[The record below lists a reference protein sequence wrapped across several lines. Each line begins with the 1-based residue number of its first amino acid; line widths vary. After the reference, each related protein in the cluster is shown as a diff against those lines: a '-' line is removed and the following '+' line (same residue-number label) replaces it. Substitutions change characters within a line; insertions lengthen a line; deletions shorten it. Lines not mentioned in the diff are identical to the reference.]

1 MERDLR
7 TLRRSKLMNYS
18 EFRMMTTALE
28 KYYKD
33 VKIAILTGKRDAKDL
48 DMRPYL
54 YDEGDPYDKPFYGT
68 LLKML
73 SEVATSKY
81 FDKQHEDLMKIYKW
95 YKANKKLI
103 TSPPKIPIPS
113 SEKSERN
120 SDGHDSLDEDEEEEE
135 LKELTKVPKL
145 HLRPKTAPAVEGR
158 RGARYVTWNEAQ
170 QQNGPK
176 RPFSAS
182 KPSKHQREL
191 WSKDSLTRSLR
202 ISPYGPHPSDSSFM
216 DHDAVPE
223 YIFRPGTAPP
233 VFRNTKGRVSP
244 EKLKSFIL
252 RPANSSSAPYSSP
265 VISPLSSPRD
275 SPVPTSRT
283 KSPLSAHFTPDIVKE
298 PSVKLVSGVVKDRT
312 SHPTIEETDTN
323 SEHDDIHP
331 TVNGTEMEKK
341 STQRATPKD
350 ATPSQLEEILKHQKK
365 EEELLEEQHELLQ
378 KKLLHDYDHY
388 IKDLGS
394 AQEKQVDVEIV
405 DGDVNVKKSVATQDS
420 RKIVQPSPVGTY
432 DLSAPEIVPSYSIMY
447 SGPSTANGHSRS
459 QSENGHQWSS
469 TGPARHVRHAT
480 VPHTYP
486 QEVIKVDAVLGMI
499 TPIGVQMEYD
509 RERMNGQKF
518 SSGLRQ
524 PTILVPSS
532 GSTKSTVPTPVS
544 EELVSAPVP
553 SQNHSEVENAR
564 YSPPQTFYEQD
575 STSHETSSVR
585 PSSDTSD
592 NKSVELKF
600 KEPELVPE
608 RTPRDYTVH
617 FPQDKSQESAATKTY
632 KTSGLVVP
640 DTIRYQWTDDGFGNR
655 TYLKKLK
662 PTSPRGTRKKLH
674 HAQQVTMP
682 TGSRSLDKRTLASLV
697 VVKHLGDTDRRNID
711 RTSGPQGGKLIMGPD
726 HESTDYAYN
735 LEYLSFCQPV
745 GPRLGECER
754 PSTVNWYLQ
763 GEHGLYREPTRNH
776 TQASDDLKHR
786 RTDIRI
792 AKDYSLM
799 VEGHHF
805 GAADEHKQE
814 EERPAWE
821 QKDLS
826 SPSTISLDSGQS
838 SITSRTKDTLRP
850 SSAARSSSPTS
861 TPRKTIPI
869 PTAGR
874 SSRPSSARSTCSG
887 HAHEN
892 TSNFSVRD
900 FKHFCWDDEYLLTD
914 DYMRQREAWAAVN
927 IQRIFRGFIARQYLK
942 DLKMSNFE
950 RQRKA
955 AVTLQSNFR
964 GFLARKRA
972 MEQNIQAYTPS
983 SRDLEWA
990 RKYKQDLRKRGD
1002 ARKQKNQYALFMQS
1016 REAEKHGQQISQV
1029 KAHQHIFDVF
1039 HPTPEGPTKA
1049 QMKAAAITIQR
1060 YFRGWFVR
1068 RMLEKS
1074 KAKALKRTLSFNKFI
1089 KGYQALLHRIQKRYG
1104 IKEPTTALEF
1114 NELMEYVERLNKYEV
1129 AFDKFASDGVLQYN
1143 DIKEF
1148 FKSVGHMP
1156 SQKEIDEAIE
1166 IVTKMSAKGR
1176 ALTKAEAVE
1185 VLFQIYVPKGTKMN
1199 LADVRKS
1206 TWLNPLDDGRDI
1218 MQLLSK
1224 KDLEQTNLMR
1234 CLEVVAGAGRRA
1246 TIYRTYFAQDPL
1258 RRPNKPTRNKG
1269 RKNRPQNH
1277 RAKPSWPSTP
1287 RDPRPRPPN
1296 HPGLRRGKSRARD
1309 DVEKYW

>member
-33 VKIAILTGKRDAKDL
+33 VKIAILTGKRQAKDL

-113 SEKSERN
+113 PTKSEN
-120 SDGHDSLDEDEEEEE
+120 SDGHDSFDEDEEEEE
-135 LKELTKVPKL
+135 LMELTKVPKL
-145 HLRPKTAPAVEGR
+145 HLRPKTAPSVEGR

-176 RPFSAS
+176 RPSSAS
-182 KPSKHQREL
+182 KPTKHQRDL
-191 WSKDSLTRSLR
+191 WSRDSLTRSLH
-202 ISPYGPHPSDSSFM
+202 ISPYGPHPSDGSFM
-216 DHDAVPE
+216 DYDGAPGG

-233 VFRNTKGRVSP
+233 VFTNQKGRVSP

-252 RPANSSSAPYSSP
+252 RPANGSSAPYSSP
-265 VISPLSSPRD
+265 VITPLSSPRD

-298 PSVKLVSGVVKDRT
+298 PSVKLASGVMKDRNGYT
-312 SHPTIEETDTN
+312 TIEETEMN
-323 SEHDDIHP
+323 SENGDSRNEEKTHSA
-331 TVNGTEMEKK
+331 VNGTETGKK
-341 STQRATPKD
+341 LTLRPIPKD

-388 IKDLGS
+388 VKDLGS
-394 AQEKQVDVEIV
+394 AQEKQVDLEIV
-405 DGDVNVKKSVATQDS
+405 DGDVNVKTALPAQDS
-420 RKIVQPSPVGTY
+420 KKTVQPAPVGTY
-432 DLSAPEIVPSYSIMY
+432 DLSAPEIIPSYSIMY
-447 SGPSTANGHSRS
+447 SGSSTANGHTRS
-459 QSENGHQWSS
+459 LSENGHQWSGTS
-469 TGPARHVRHAT
+469 PARHIRHAT
-480 VPHTYP
+480 VPHNNP

-518 SSGLRQ
+518 SSGHRQ
-524 PTILVPSS
+524 PAIQVPTGGSS
-532 GSTKSTVPTPVS
+532 KSTVPAPVS
-544 EELVSAPVP
+544 EEHASTPVP
-553 SQNHSEVENAR
+553 SQDHSEMENAPN
-564 YSPPQTFYEQD
+564 SPPQTPED
-575 STSHETSSVR
+575 GMSPEDPPAR
-585 PSSDTSD
+585 PASDTSD
-592 NKSVELKF
+592 TRSVELKL
-600 KEPELVPE
+600 KEPELIPE

-617 FPQDKSQESAATKTY
+617 FPQEKSQESIKTY
-632 KTSGLVVP
+632 KTSGPVVP

-662 PTSPRGTRKKLH
+662 GPTSPRGTRKKLPQH
-674 HAQQVTMP
+674 TQQVTMP

-697 VVKHLGDTDRRNID
+697 VVRHLGDADRRNID
-711 RTSGPQGGKLIMGPD
+711 RIPGPQGGKLIMGPE
-726 HESTDYAYN
+726 HESVDYAYN

-745 GPRLGECER
+745 GPRLGECEK
-754 PSTVNWYLQ
+754 PSTMNWYLQ
-763 GEHGLYREPTRNH
+763 GEHGLYREPTKS
-776 TQASDDLKHR
+776 QAEASDDLKSR
-786 RTDIRI
+786 RTDVRI
-792 AKDYSLM
+792 AKDNSLM

-805 GAADEHKQE
+805 GSGDEHKQE
-814 EERPAWE
+814 ERPTWE

-826 SPSTISLDSGQS
+826 SPSTVSLDSGHS
-838 SITSRTKDTLRP
+838 SISLKTKDTLRP
-850 SSAARSSSPTS
+850 SSPGRPSSAASSR
-861 TPRKTIPI
+861 RKVIPI
-869 PTAGR
+869 PTASR
-874 SSRPSSARSTCSG
+874 SSRPSSARSSCSN

-892 TSNFSVRD
+892 TYNFTVRS
-900 FKHFCWDDEYLLTD
+900 FNHFCFDDEYLLTE

-927 IQRIFRGFIARQYLK
+927 IQRIFRGFMARQYLK
-942 DLKMSNFE
+942 QLKVADVE

-964 GFLARKRA
+964 GFLARKRV
-972 MEQNIQAYTPS
+972 MEQNIHEYTPS

-990 RKYKQDLRKRGD
+990 RKYKQDLKKRGD
-1002 ARKQKNQYALFMQS
+1002 ARKQKNQYALFMQN
-1016 REAEKHGQQISQV
+1016 RQAEKHEQQIKQV
-1029 KAHQHIFDVF
+1029 QAHPHIFDVF

-1089 KGYQALLHRIQKRYG
+1089 KGYQALLYRIQKRYG
-1104 IKEPTTALEF
+1104 IKEPTTALQF

-1129 AFDKFASDGVLQYN
+1129 AFDKFATGGILQYN
-1143 DIKEF
+1143 DIKKF
-1148 FKSVGHMP
+1148 FESVGHVP

-1185 VLFQIYVPKGTKMN
+1185 VLFQIYVPKGTKMK

-1206 TWLNPLDDGRDI
+1206 TWLNPLDDGKDI

-1224 KDLEQTNLMR
+1224 KDLEQTNLLR
-1234 CLEVVAGAGRRA
+1234 CLEVVAGAGKESDDIQDLLRPGSAAGKQTDKKQGKKKSTSKPPRK
-1246 TIYRTYFAQDPL
+1246 TILAQYPM
-1258 RRPNKPTRNKG
+1258 R
-1269 RKNRPQNH
+1269 
-1277 RAKPSWPSTP
+1277 PSTP
-1287 RDPRPRPPN
+1287 TTKSPRPPS
-1296 HPGLRRGKSRARD
+1296 GKKPSKR
-1309 DVEKYW
+1309 